1 MSYDLTLFR
10 PPEGLDPLEA
20 MHRIEREEAQFREG
34 EDSLQLLAE
43 LVQTRVP
50 GFRQTLTADGSV
62 ELDHDCEVQ
71 MILTRREIS
80 LTMPYFRPG
89 VSEMMGVASESV
101 RALAER
107 GYAAYDPQL
116 DKVLTAPDLGAM
128 TARYREVD
136 QVLPHLVRDAKT
148 RQPASKP
155 WWMFW

>member
-34 EDSLQLLAE
+34 EDSLQLLAK

-71 MILTRREIS
+71 MILARREIS
-80 LTMPYFRPG
+80 LTMPYFAR
-89 VSEMMGVASESV
+89 AS
-101 RALAER
+101 RR
-107 GYAAYDPQL
+107 
-116 DKVLTAPDLGAM
+116 
-128 TARYREVD
+128 
-136 QVLPHLVRDAKT
+136 
-148 RQPASKP
+148 
-155 WWMFW
+155 